1 MNAPLKK
8 NHGNNAFVRAVLI
21 SLLGIHV
28 PLAVFLTTVEMD
40 LARKINAP
48 KPAPV
53 FVTLKQEQPP
63 RIVDIAKP
71 KNKKIPK
78 KASALSQHNSSV
90 PEETTAKPSKPKATP
105 AVKQTATQPPAPTK
119 PVKSAEKPKKNNSPV
134 TKPEKATKPQQEPSE
149 TFASSRTLPTK
160 PLLTEPPAGDIKD
173 QLKNLRQEMHTK
185 EKESYQKSFG
195 GKSGFTMPDIKASV
209 GGSGE
214 DFQPS
219 YKVGN
224 RTFVNTLATPG
235 IGYFVE
241 LKRRFRTAFNPIP
254 ILRPIY
260 QQIAGRGKVSVI
272 LGVIVDG
279 RGRLAEVIMIRSS
292 GIPAYDQEARRTIS
306 QSAPFSAPASS
317 MLDSSGRL
325 NMAWTFTVYL

>member
-1 MNAPLKK
+1 MNASLKK
-8 NHGNNAFVRAVLI
+8 NSSNKAFARAVLI

-28 PLAVFLTTVEMD
+28 PLAIFLTTVEMD
-40 LARKINAP
+40 LARKINTQ

-53 FVTLKQEQPP
+53 FMTLKQEQAPQ
-63 RIVDIAKP
+63 RIVDTAKP
-71 KNKKIPK
+71 KQQKIPK
-78 KASALSQHNSSV
+78 KPTALSQYNNSV
-90 PEETTAKPSKPKATP
+90 AEETTAKPSNKQKATP
-105 AVKQTATQPPAPTK
+105 ASKATTAQKLPTEKQTQP
-119 PVKSAEKPKKNNSPV
+119 
-134 TKPEKATKPQQEPSE
+134 E
-149 TFASSRTLPTK
+149 TFASSRTLPMQ
-160 PLLTEPPAGDIKD
+160 PLATPTPSTGDIKD

-185 EKESYQKSFG
+185 EKEKYQNTFG
-195 GKSGFTMPDIKASV
+195 GNSSFTMPDIKASV

-219 YKVGN
+219 YKVGS

-235 IGYFVE
+235 VGYFVE

-260 QQIAGRGKVSVI
+260 SQIAGRGKVSVI
-272 LGVIVDG
+272 LGVSVDPL
-279 RGRLAEVIMIRSS
+279 GRLAEIVMIRSS
-292 GIPAYDQEARRTIS
+292 GVAAYDQEARRTIS

-317 MLDSSGRL
+317 LLDATGRL